1 MNGLF
6 WGMPEWLSP
15 LWLML
20 AIGAVASGGIVYA
33 MTRAGEQVRTHGA
46 ERDSQVPD
54 IVVIEPHGWRDDS
67 PLE

>member
-1 MNGLF
+1 MNGLLLET
-6 WGMPEWLSP
+6 PEWLSL

-33 MTRAGEQVRTHGA
+33 MAWAYGQVRMHGA
-46 ERDSQVPD
+46 ERDNQVPD
-54 IVVIEPHGWRDDS
+54 IVVIQPHEWRDDS